1 MKRSIAILLGLLLAV
16 GAGLA
21 QAARGA
27 GSHAGGRAAA
37 ARPAPSG
44 GFTHFTTGPMR
55 FTTGTMRFTTGPHP
69 GRVVGVRPPGAIAR
83 PIPVPPPPIHSHP
96 GFVGGGTVIVTA
108 PFWYPPYPYPY
119 YPYVVPTYGGPVAA
133 GVPTYSDA
141 PGYSDAPAYSDT
153 PGYSERNDYWYY
165 CPDSQAYYPYVPTC
179 PSPWMQV
186 VPGDSSAPSSQ

>member
-1 MKRSIAILLGLLLAV
+1 M
-16 GAGLA
+16 
-21 QAARGA
+21 
-27 GSHAGGRAAA
+27 A

-55 FTTGTMRFTTGPHP
+55 FTTGPHP
-69 GRVVGVRPPGAIAR
+69 GRVVGIRPPGMIAR
-83 PIPVPPPPIHSHP
+83 PVPVPPIQPIHSHP

-108 PFWYPPYPYPY
+108 PFWYPAYPYPYPY
-119 YPYVVPTYGGPVAA
+119 PYVAPVYGGEVAG

-141 PGYSDAPAYSDT
+141 PTYSEQPSSDAPAYSDT

-165 CPDSQAYYPYVPTC
+165 CPDLQAYYPYVPTC

-186 VPGDSSAPSSQ
+186 VPGDTGAPRQ